1 MSLFLWGH
9 VCIMTNVHYL
19 CYVVTCVVTYFTRR
33 WYFFPFKSFPFFPPS
48 FLVMLSSCLYQHSSV
63 FGEEEGFHWR
73 TRWRARR
80 GGGTLNFINSVP
92 NFPLSLAFS
101 FSFTGRV
108 IREESALK
116 RLILGDQALLYLY
129 SSLLCYEVTP
139 TIRFFFLFW
148 SFSLSQLDTFT
159 ILSHFAGS

>member
-1 MSLFLWGH
+1 MFIIFATWWLVSLHTLHDGD
-9 VCIMTNVHYL
+9 I
-19 CYVVTCVVTYFTRR
+19 
-33 WYFFPFKSFPFFPPS
+33 FFFHLNLFPFFLLP
-48 FLVMLSSCLYQHSSV
+48 FLWCCLLAYISTPQSSV
-63 FGEEEGFHWR
+63 RKKVSTGGR
-73 TRWRARR
+73 CGVR

-116 RLILGDQALLYLY
+116 RLILGDQAFYISY

-139 TIRFFFLFW
+139 TIRFFFFFLVFLPLPTW
-148 SFSLSQLDTFT
+148 
-159 ILSHFAGS
+159 HF